1 MLQNYFMTAWRNLQK
16 NKAQSFIN
24 IAGLSAGMAVAL
36 LIGLWIS
43 DEFSFNKYH
52 SHYDRI
58 AQVMQQETYNGY
70 VSTGEAIPL
79 PLEAEIRKNYG
90 GDFRHI
96 MMTAWT
102 SNHILIRGD
111 KKLSFSGNF
120 IGSEGPEMLTLHILR
135 GVRNGLKGPSS
146 IMISQS
152 VATALFGMAD
162 PIGKPIKLD
171 NRADFAVTGVYED
184 LPLNS
189 NFHNLAFMAP
199 WDYFVGSTDWLKR
212 AATDWDDNSFQM
224 YVQVTDNEDMARIS
238 EKIKDIKL
246 RNVNTDK
253 ARFHPALILHP
264 MSRWHLY
271 SEFKNGINT
280 GGTIQYIWLFGII
293 GIFVLLLACIN
304 FMNLST
310 ARSEKRAKE
319 VGIRKAIGSLRGQL
333 ISQFYCESLLMAALA
348 FIFSLLLTW
357 LLLPFFNA
365 VAGKDMQIQWA
376 SPLFWLASLG
386 FTLFTG
392 LIAGSYPALYLSSFQ
407 PVKVL
412 KGTFRAGR
420 LAAVPRQVLVVIQFT
435 VSVVL
440 IIGTVIVFKQIQF
453 ARNRP
458 VGYSRDGLIV
468 IEEANDELHDRFNA
482 VRAELLASGAITE
495 LSESSSPTTAVE
507 NGRSGLIW
515 KGKDPGITD
524 NFGNIRVT
532 TGYGATVGW
541 QFVAGRDF
549 SSEYVTDSTA
559 LVLNEAA
566 VKYMHLKNPV
576 GEIIRGIGKRDY
588 HVIGVVKDMVM
599 ESPYQRVKQT
609 IFLLSES
616 GFEYVNIRIN
626 PKASN
631 SEALRKI
638 EAVYKTYSP
647 STPFSYKFA
656 DEEYARKFS
665 AEERIGKLATAF
677 AALAI
682 FISCLGL
689 FGMATFMAE
698 QRIKEIG
705 VRKVLGATVFN
716 LWGLLSKDFIVLVG
730 ISLLIAIPLAYYGM
744 SNWLQHYTYRSD
756 MPWWVFA
763 SAGAGVLLITLLTIS
778 YQSIRTALTNPVKS
792 LRSE

>member
-70 VSTGEAIPL
+70 VITGEAIPL

-333 ISQFYCESLLMAALA
+333 ISQFFTESILMALLA
-348 FIFSLLLTW
+348 FVFALLLAQGG
-357 LLLPFFNA
+357 LSFFNQ
-365 VAGKDMQIQWA
+365 VAGKKMLIPWGQ
-376 SPLFWLASLG
+376 PLFWLLGLG
-386 FTLFTG
+386 FALLTG
-392 LIAGSYPALYLSSFQ
+392 LIAGCYPALYLSSFQ

-412 KGTFRAGR
+412 KGTFKAGR
-420 LAAVPRQVLVVIQFT
+420 FAAIPRKVLVVLQFT
-435 VSVVL
+435 VSVTL
-440 IIGTVIVFKQIQF
+440 IIGTIVVFRQIEF
-453 ARNRP
+453 AKNRP
-458 VGYSRDGLIV
+458 IGYDRKGLINNFPKTLDIYNHFDAV
-468 IEEANDELHDRFNA
+468 TNEL
-482 VRAELLASGAITE
+482 
-495 LSESSSPTTAVE
+495 
-507 NGRSGLIW
+507 
-515 KGKDPGITD
+515 
-524 NFGNIRVT
+524 
-532 TGYGATVGW
+532 
-541 QFVAGRDF
+541 
-549 SSEYVTDSTA
+549 
-559 LVLNEAA
+559 
-566 VKYMHLKNPV
+566 
-576 GEIIRGIGKRDY
+576 
-588 HVIGVVKDMVM
+588 
-599 ESPYQRVKQT
+599 
-609 IFLLSES
+609 
-616 GFEYVNIRIN
+616 
-626 PKASN
+626 
-631 SEALRKI
+631 
-638 EAVYKTYSP
+638 
-647 STPFSYKFA
+647 
-656 DEEYARKFS
+656 
-665 AEERIGKLATAF
+665 
-677 AALAI
+677 
-682 FISCLGL
+682 
-689 FGMATFMAE
+689 
-698 QRIKEIG
+698 
-705 VRKVLGATVFN
+705 
-716 LWGLLSKDFIVLVG
+716 
-730 ISLLIAIPLAYYGM
+730 
-744 SNWLQHYTYRSD
+744 
-756 MPWWVFA
+756 
-763 SAGAGVLLITLLTIS
+763 
-778 YQSIRTALTNPVKS
+778 
-792 LRSE
+792 